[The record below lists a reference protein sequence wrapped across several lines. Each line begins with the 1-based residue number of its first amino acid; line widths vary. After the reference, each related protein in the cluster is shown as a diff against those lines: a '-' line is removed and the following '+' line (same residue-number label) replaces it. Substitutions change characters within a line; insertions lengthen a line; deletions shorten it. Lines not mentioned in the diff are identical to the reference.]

1 MSLSLLITDF
11 AAYLHSPEFRDH
23 ARHPDHP
30 CAFSRQRK
38 LPLPSLVAVLITG
51 MRKSVQTELDE
62 FFAHIQQSAQL
73 VREVTEQA
81 FAQARAKLASTAIPS
96 LNDWL
101 IERAEADGYITRW
114 HGLRLVAADAS
125 AIRFGVRASHL
136 PHAASRDQI
145 LFGLCLPGTDL
156 MLATS
161 LHAQV
166 EGERQMLFE
175 HLDRLSSHDLLL
187 LDRGYPCR
195 WLVGLLNHR
204 QIPFC
209 MRVDTQTGGFSAVQ
223 EFIRSGQAEQVVTIE
238 PPSEPDR
245 QAYGCPTGPTH
256 VRLVRHVASTGAV
269 RVLMTSMMDPEEFP
283 AAVFGDLYHQRWRVE
298 ETFKRLKHRLNIE
311 HVTGLS
317 QLAVMQDVA
326 AKVLCDNLKTLIALE
341 ARQQHGL
348 PAAQRIN
355 HAAAFSIL
363 KPLMPRL
370 LLGRSVQAIISGA
383 LEMIAGRTYT
393 HQEDRSNPRQARPK
407 SHKFMSLKPC

>member
-1 MSLSLLITDF
+1 
-11 AAYLHSPEFRDH
+11 
-23 ARHPDHP
+23 
-30 CAFSRQRK
+30 
-38 LPLPSLVAVLITG
+38 
-51 MRKSVQTELDE
+51 
-62 FFAHIQQSAQL
+62 
-73 VREVTEQA
+73 
-81 FAQARAKLASTAIPS
+81 
-96 LNDWL
+96 
-101 IERAEADGYITRW
+101 
-114 HGLRLVAADAS
+114 
-125 AIRFGVRASHL
+125 
-136 PHAASRDQI
+136 
-145 LFGLCLPGTDL
+145 
-156 MLATS
+156 
-161 LHAQV
+161 
-166 EGERQMLFE
+166 
-175 HLDRLSSHDLLL
+175 
-187 LDRGYPCR
+187 
-195 WLVGLLNHR
+195 
-204 QIPFC
+204 

-245 QAYGCPTGPTH
+245 QAYGCPSGPTH

-269 RVLMTSMMDPEEFP
+269 RVLMTSLMDPEEFP
-283 AAVFGDLYHQRWRVE
+283 AAGFGDLYHQRWRGE

-363 KPLMPRL
+363 KPLIPRL

-393 HQEDRSNPRQARPK
+393 HQEDRSNRRQARPK
-407 SHKFMSLKPC
+407 SHKYTANQF